1 MNKTKS
7 CSSEDSLLEAS
18 GSTFMVPE
26 GVPSLKLKD
35 DSRLQVSKCVLGTY
49 RGLPLHV
56 L

>member
-1 MNKTKS
+1 MNKTKT

-18 GSTFMVPE
+18 GSIFMVLE

-35 DSRLQVSKCVLGTY
+35 NSKLPVSKCVLGTY
-49 RGLPLHV
+49 RFLPLHV